1 MPAARSSSS
10 ATNPTLTGSAP
21 AGLRRGLGGANPLLR
36 FPRLY
41 LALARRRYGDRV
53 LGPRTDV
60 LIEGYPR
67 SANTFAVAAFEMAQ
81 ERPVTVAHH
90 LHAAAHVV
98 AAVEAGVPVILLV
111 RRPED
116 AIASVIARKPSVAAE
131 LAARTYLR
139 FYDGVA
145 DVLDGCVVA
154 EFSEVV
160 GDFGSVIER
169 TNARFGTSFTPFEHS
184 EENVRRCFAEIEAG
198 NRARSGA
205 ARVAEAAVAR
215 PSEERA
221 RTAAEA
227 RARVAALPQDL
238 RSRLA
243 RRYEATVARRVA

>member
-1 MPAARSSSS
+1 M
-10 ATNPTLTGSAP
+10 TGRTP
-21 AGLRRGLGGANPLLR
+21 AGLRRGLGGANPLVR

-41 LALARRRYGDRV
+41 LALARRRYGERV

-98 AAVEAGVPVILLV
+98 AAVEAQVPVILLV
-111 RRPED
+111 RSPMD
-116 AIASVIARKPSVAAE
+116 AIASVIARKPSIDPA

-145 DVLDGCVVA
+145 GVLDACVVA
-154 EFSEVV
+154 EFGEVV
-160 GDFGSVIER
+160 GDFGRVIER
-169 TNARFGTSFTPFEHS
+169 VNARFGTSFAPFEHTD
-184 EENVRRCFAEIEAG
+184 ENVRRCFAEIEAG

-205 ARVAEAAVAR
+205 ARIAESAVAR

-227 RARVAALPQDL
+227 RARVAALPPEL
-238 RSRLA
+238 RRSLLQ
-243 RRYEATVARRVA
+243 RYEATVARGAA

>member
-1 MPAARSSSS
+1 MP
-10 ATNPTLTGSAP
+10 GSAP
-21 AGLRRGLGGANPLLR
+21 AGLRRGLGGANPLVR

-41 LALARRRYGDRV
+41 LALARRRHGDRV
-53 LGPRTDV
+53 LGPGTDV

-90 LHAAAHVV
+90 LHAAPHVV

-116 AIASVIARKPSVAAE
+116 AIASVIARKPSVDPR

-139 FYDGVA
+139 FYAGVA
-145 DVLDGCVVA
+145 DVLDHCIVA
-154 EFSEVV
+154 EFGEVI
-160 GDFGSVIER
+160 GDFGRVIER
-169 TNARFGTSFTPFEHS
+169 ANARFGTSFTPFEHS
-184 EENVRRCFAEIEAG
+184 EENVRRCFAKIEAG

-205 ARVAEAAVAR
+205 AGIAESAVAR

-221 RTAAEA
+221 RTAADA
-227 RARVAALPQDL
+227 QARVAALPPDL
-238 RSRLA
+238 RRSLTRC
-243 RRYEATVARRVA
+243 YEATVARGGA